1 MRLANIREA
10 PLIRANYLLSQE
22 KNKKGLKSIQPE
34 INKMSEIFGVD
45 FDKGLYKLLF
55 EEIDFKDVK
64 NLLNTKNAKTLYFLQ
79 EFSSLLSKPNFISIF
94 SEILRNTE
102 NTNLVNEI
110 MDGLNKLIKLT
121 FDNQIKLLISFIYSG
136 NEKYVN
142 DAKNILLNKC
152 KEIEK
157 DNKTDQLSLNTIQN
171 LLLVIDTFEE
181 VKQGKIKINF
191 LNFIQSNNYQNG
203 DKLKQLSDLEK
214 LLDVTI
220 EEPIEIEKVFSDIGP
235 YMINNMFNCPNNE
248 LLSYKLDEKRLANF
262 IIFMLKHPNMNEDKE
277 IRYLNKIF
285 LMSLNDESAKN
296 IVENSDK
303 QVLNWNIDN
312 FYKIFKSSIDNMES
326 TEIFNNF
333 DVPTFSIKDK
343 KKFEFFFQILQKLN
357 IINNNKLDIFF
368 NFIFNKWD
376 NELNQIEF
384 LQFLVN
390 YSNPEIFSFTKYNGK
405 RVQKNFDLNPTI
417 SKNSNNYLIE
427 PWTCINL
434 IQVLLKLSNGNYYV
448 KVKDMFN
455 WPIQNIPEL
464 IALSLIQIKP
474 QAEDFLYD
482 ELIQEVLTSFL
493 GNHMNSF
500 AVIEEVWNSN
510 KDLVI
515 RTISNMYNSSPD
527 LMNLSR
533 ILDISQKLKDSLLLL
548 VNCND
553 YKFAVNLAILAVK
566 RDFLHIEQWL
576 KDRIEKVGDEFVEAL
591 LTYIKDNL
599 IAHCKSNTT
608 ATKENV
614 LEKSQL
620 SLESLA
626 VIFENLVNA
635 KHSKNPKISLNTEEE
650 IKIVYKNIFEIFDE
664 LQVQPMDSKVIEDT
678 ANSIFQSMFKGDTT
692 VYETIEKLKE
702 YKDSNDQKEREIYAC
717 MIHCLLDEYR
727 FYHQYPEK
735 QLNTISTLFGQIINH
750 KLIEGVIETIALKY
764 ILEGIKKGNGP
775 MFTFG
780 TTALQQ
786 FIDKLPSLPTY
797 LKSLVE
803 TPQLKGKLK
812 LYEQVLEKYNSD
824 YISGNTSINSTNN
837 LNDLNSDFQNQN
849 IQINNNNNQSNI
861 STNSNSNN
869 TMKTKVFNVNYEDPK
884 NQMKKGKEFI
894 SMNPPI
900 NQMGNINPN
909 ITNKN
914 EVQPFFFPNN
924 MQNIQGMQNPM
935 IQNMNQININQV
947 PSNNQNIN
955 PNISGST
962 NNLIQGLQGN
972 PEVFN
977 SNNGNSLLN
986 NRQKQTKLSRPS
998 QPQSSNNL
1006 NEMFSENER
1015 IQSPNEDIIG
1025 KMKMIFNSMTKNN
1038 VAEKANELKLLLS
1051 NDNIIRWFSNFFI
1064 ANRISSE
1071 YNNHQKYNDIIIYIN
1086 NKELN
1091 NYLIR
1096 DTINCIHQLL
1106 SRDIGDKE
1114 QKEKLVLRNL
1124 GSWLGLM
1131 TLARNKP
1138 ILARDLDL
1146 KEIIY
1151 DAYENG
1157 KLRTIIPFI
1166 SKILEHCA
1174 KTKVFHPKNPWLQG
1188 ILALFSELLVKPNLY
1203 NNLKFEIE
1211 SLFKK
1216 LNINFSDIPQ
1226 TKFLEKLT
1234 LPSYS
1239 NDFPKQQNII
1249 QETQID
1255 QINLN
1260 ELYNKIVQLTN
1271 YVSEIFSLIKIRG
1284 VAQIINQQELVKIL
1298 TQSLSSSIS
1307 EIISP
1312 VVERAVNISLV
1323 TTKEL
1328 VIKDLM
1334 FEMDEKKFQ
1343 IAASNCIKS
1352 LAGSLALITCKEPL
1366 RIGYNQQLKDALS
1379 KKKLEQEFIEIITS
1393 QPNNDLLDIGCAY
1406 IHNYVIQKAIEKI
1419 QNDEAIIKE
1428 IDRRRKGISYDI
1440 ESEYVIKADLLPDI
1454 LKPKITGLTPEQF
1467 KIYENFD
1474 TIYESYTKNEPTQ
1487 KMTWINVI
1495 GGLLKEVLE
1504 NVDPNN
1510 INKTLKNYNVCMLN
1524 MQNISHS
1531 QTNIEEGNKE
1541 LQYIEKCVSE
1551 SKIENVDLIK
1561 GFAEISFKF
1570 AFHSFE
1576 KKNNKL
1582 FNLYI
1587 ALIKGWVS
1595 SENQISREITNLLMK
1610 NYDISMRF
1618 NLELHLKFIKNNVI
1632 NMSDYEMYLY
1642 SYLQSPITRDLCID
1656 LLNELRNAGIYNNN
1670 FQKIL
1675 PFMLDKDLARQY
1687 FTLFDK
1693 KNSLPS
1699 DLNIKR
1705 ESIIDYK
1712 ICNIK
1717 DVKTYKIFSNMC
1729 TFAFN
1734 QIVDIIYPFQSFK
1747 LEKLQQKLKNFLES
1761 PFIKNEEQMNVFI
1774 MIITE
1779 QCIKRGTE
1787 DNSSSNYNPENGAKS
1802 IYALLNA
1809 IPRTMNKS
1817 KMFSNILLGI
1827 FKTLYHDYVKS
1838 NLSFNQRPYYKLF
1851 FNFIF
1856 LLDKHK
1862 NNDLIFNS
1870 DYKKIQYM
1878 TILAEFFRILSP
1890 LNYPGFALAW
1900 LDLISCKYF
1909 ISTFLDSVPQSKTK
1923 DIHIYEKYLYLII
1936 DLFNYLKM
1944 SSNELI
1950 TNFASKVFLDHLFKF
1965 VYLLCD
1971 SFPEFVSNYYYII
1984 IVSLPTGSNFIQL
1997 KNLILSCGPRDIEKP
2012 DPLSDDFTYPEKKK
2026 NASILFD
2033 IASIL
2038 QDYGYKVLID
2048 NYIETKKEEV
2058 ISELCKKLNETKNK
2072 NFNFYVINA
2081 IVIYWAQKILKQ
2093 LQEKKI
2099 KNGEIFEFF
2108 TKMIK
2113 LLALDNRDHLI
2124 NSILNELRYPSNQT
2138 IFFSCLLV
2146 YICNDIG
2153 ELNIEEHIIT
2163 NILERLMFKPVP
2175 WGVLVT
2181 FSQLFRNQKYK
2192 LLERPFVTKNN
2203 LNEKL
2208 ILKLRNFLKN
2218 DKKTANFIEYQ
2229 NL

>member
-576 KDRIEKVGDEFVEAL
+576 KDRIEKVGDDFVEAL

-635 KHSKNPKISLNTEEE
+635 KHNKNPKISLNTEEE
-650 IKIVYKNIFEIFDE
+650 IKTVYKSIFEIFDE

-727 FYHQYPEK
+727 FYHQYPDK
-735 QLNTISTLFGQIINH
+735 QLSTISTLFGQIINN
-750 KLIEGVIETIALKY
+750 KLIDGVIETIALKY

-775 MFTFG
+775 MFIFG

-797 LKSLVE
+797 LKSLIE
-803 TPQLKGKLK
+803 TPQLKNKK
-812 LYEQVLEKYNSD
+812 SLYEKVLEKCNND
-824 YISGNTSINSTNN
+824 NNNINNINNGN
-837 LNDLNSDFQNQN
+837 LNELNCDFNN
-849 IQINNNNNQSNI
+849 PNMQINNNNQSNI
-861 STNSNSNN
+861 SNNSNSNN
-869 TMKTKVFNVNYEDPK
+869 SVKNKIYNVNYEDPK
-884 NQMKKGKEFI
+884 NQMRKGEKF
-894 SMNPPI
+894 SNLNQPI
-900 NQMGNINPN
+900 NPIVNMNPN
-909 ITNKN
+909 IQNKN
-914 EVQPFFFPNN
+914 EIQPFFFSNNMPNIQN
-924 MQNIQGMQNPM
+924 IQNPMMQNINP
-935 IQNMNQININQV
+935 INLNQV
-947 PSNNQNIN
+947 QSNNQNLTQN
-955 PNISGST
+955 VQSSP
-962 NNLIQGLQGN
+962 NNLIQNLQGN

-977 SNNGNSLLN
+977 SNNGNSIIN
-986 NRQKQTKLSRPS
+986 NRQKPTKLSRPS
-998 QPQSSNNL
+998 QPLSSNNL

-1015 IQSPNEDIIG
+1015 IQTPNEDIIG

-1038 VAEKANELKLLLS
+1038 VPEKANELKLLLS

-1064 ANRISSE
+1064 VNRISSE
-1071 YNNHQKYNDIIIYIN
+1071 FNNHQKYNELITYIN

-1096 DTINCIHQLL
+1096 DTIHCIHQLL
-1106 SRDIGDKE
+1106 SRDNTEKE
-1114 QKEKLVLRNL
+1114 QKEKLALKNL

-1131 TLARNKP
+1131 TLAKNKP

-1166 SKILEHCA
+1166 SKILEHCV
-1174 KTKVFHPKNPWLQG
+1174 KTKVFHPKNPWLQA
-1188 ILALFSELLVKPNLY
+1188 ILSLFNELYVKPNLY
-1203 NNLKFEIE
+1203 HNLKFEIE

-1216 LNINFSDIPQ
+1216 FELNPNDLPQ
-1226 TKFLEKLT
+1226 SKNLEKLT
-1234 LPSYS
+1234 IPNYS
-1239 NDFPKQQNII
+1239 NDFSKQQTIQ
-1249 QETQID
+1249 QETQIEP
-1255 QINLN
+1255 INLKDI
-1260 ELYNKIVQLTN
+1260 YNKISQLNN
-1271 YVSEIFSLIKIRG
+1271 YVNEIFSLIKMRC
-1284 VAQIINQQELVKIL
+1284 VPSIINQQELVKIL
-1298 TQSLSSSIS
+1298 TQALSSSIS

-1343 IAASNCIKS
+1343 IAATNCIKS

-1366 RIGYNQQLKDALS
+1366 RIGYNQQLKDALL
-1379 KKKLEQEFIEIITS
+1379 KKKLDPEFIEIVTNQS
-1393 QPNNDLLDIGCAY
+1393 NNDLLDIGCSY

-1419 QNDEAIIKE
+1419 QNDESIIKE
-1428 IDRRRKGISYDI
+1428 IDRRRKNISFDI

-1474 TIYESYTKNEPTQ
+1474 KIYESYTKIESSP
-1487 KMTWINVI
+1487 KMTSINI
-1495 GGLLKEVLE
+1495 ILSLLKEVLD
-1504 NVDPNN
+1504 NVDVNN
-1510 INKTLKNYNVCMLN
+1510 INKTMKNYNVCMLN

-1531 QTNIEEGNKE
+1531 QNNFDEGNKE
-1541 LQYIEKCVSE
+1541 LQIIEKSVSE
-1551 SKIENVDLIK
+1551 NKIDNVDLIK
-1561 GFAEISFKF
+1561 GFAETSFKF
-1570 AFHSFE
+1570 AFVAFE
-1576 KKNNKL
+1576 KKNYKL
-1582 FNLYI
+1582 FNLYM
-1587 ALIKGWVS
+1587 ALIKGWVNS
-1595 SENQISREITNLLMK
+1595 QKQISREITNLLMK
-1610 NYDISMRF
+1610 SHDISMRF

-1632 NMSDYEMYLY
+1632 NISDYEMYLY

-1656 LLNELRNAGIYNNN
+1656 LLNELKNAGIYNSIN
-1670 FQKIL
+1670 FNKIV
-1675 PFMLDKDLARQY
+1675 PFMLDKTLARQY

-1699 DLNIKR
+1699 DLNIVR

-1734 QIVDIIYPFQSFK
+1734 QIVEIIYPFQSFK
-1747 LEKLQQKLKNFLES
+1747 LEKLQNKLKNFLES

-1787 DNSSSNYNPENGAKS
+1787 DDLSRNNYNPENGAKS
-1802 IYALLNA
+1802 IYALLSA
-1809 IPRTMNKS
+1809 VQRTMNKS

-1851 FNFIF
+1851 FNFIY
-1856 LLDKHK
+1856 LLDKNK

-1923 DIHIYEKYLYLII
+1923 DIHIYEKYLYLVI
-1936 DLFNYLKM
+1936 DLFNYLKF

-1950 TNFASKVFLDHLFKF
+1950 TNFASKVFLDNLFKF

-1984 IVSLPTGSNFIQL
+1984 IVSLPTGNNFIQL

-2038 QDYGYKVLID
+2038 QDYGYKILID
-2048 NYIETKKEEV
+2048 NYIESKNENV
-2058 ISELCKKLNETKNK
+2058 ILDLCNKLNETKNK

-2113 LLALDNRDHLI
+2113 QLVFDNRDHLI

-2138 IFFSCLLV
+2138 IFFSCLIV
-2146 YICNDIG
+2146 FICCDIG
-2153 ELNIEEHIIT
+2153 DSNIEEHIIT
-2163 NILERLMFKPVP
+2163 NILERLIFKPVP

-2181 FSQLFRNQKYK
+2181 FTQLIKNQKYK

-2203 LNEKL
+2203 LDEKL
-2208 ILKLRNFLKN
+2208 ILKLRSFLKN
-2218 DKKTANFIEYQ
+2218 DKKTANFIEYL